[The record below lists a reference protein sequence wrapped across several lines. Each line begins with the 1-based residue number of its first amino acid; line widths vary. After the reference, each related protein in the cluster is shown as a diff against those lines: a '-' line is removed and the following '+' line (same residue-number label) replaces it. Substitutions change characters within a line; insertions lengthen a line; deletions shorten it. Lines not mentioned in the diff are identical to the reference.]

1 MTGAPAEKVVVT
13 RSDTPRACISTGGG
27 EASASFKAISWN
39 VAGLRKLV
47 EDRPHV
53 LKKVIDA
60 EQPEVLAMMV

>member
-1 MTGAPAEKVVVT
+1 MTGAPAEKVAVA
-13 RSDTPRACISTGGG
+13 RSDTPRACINAS
-27 EASASFKAISWN
+27 EEKASASFKAISWN